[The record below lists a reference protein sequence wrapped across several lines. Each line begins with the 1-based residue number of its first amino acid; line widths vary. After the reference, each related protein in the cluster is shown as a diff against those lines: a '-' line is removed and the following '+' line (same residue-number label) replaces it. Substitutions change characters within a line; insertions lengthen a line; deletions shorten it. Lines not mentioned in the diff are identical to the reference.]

1 MAESIGNT
9 DVKTT
14 VSVRR
19 VDSLRRALNLTEQE
33 LGVIMGIS
41 GSSVSRRLRGAVPF
55 SREELRRFAAHA
67 DAEEGWFDA

>member
-1 MAESIGNT
+1 M
-9 DVKTT
+9 
-14 VSVRR
+14 
-19 VDSLRRALNLTEQE
+19 RRALNLTEQE

-41 GSSVSRRLRGAVPF
+41 GSSVSRRLRGVVPF